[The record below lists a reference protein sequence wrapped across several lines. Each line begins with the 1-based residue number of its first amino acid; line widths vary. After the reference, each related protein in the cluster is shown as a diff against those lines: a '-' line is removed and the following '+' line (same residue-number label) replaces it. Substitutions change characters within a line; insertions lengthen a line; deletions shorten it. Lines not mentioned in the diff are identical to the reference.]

1 MGSDRW
7 VTAALRRV
15 WHITDAQCLPIWGGA
30 HSSTWLVTTDQSTH
44 IAKWVAPSRRARFEA
59 GLAAA
64 ERVAA
69 SGTPSGAPVRT
80 ADGSLTTLTEG
91 GVLSLLRFVPGRA
104 LDGTSAVD
112 QTWWGDTLAQAHRAL
127 AGFAHP
133 GLTRFHWLRSDS
145 GHLDVE
151 PWIRPAVSDAIHAV
165 ARLTVTDQLTY
176 GVLHG
181 HPAADSF
188 RLDRDTGRTG
198 LIDWGSAGCGPLVYD
213 VARAVM
219 FAGGTDRPDDAA
231 DLIDAYVAAGQVGRD
246 EIDAALPVML
256 RFCWAVQ
263 ADFFAHRI
271 TTGDL
276 TGAVDPEDN
285 WKGLRDARAVLVS

>member
-1 MGSDRW
+1 
-7 VTAALRRV
+7 V
-15 WHITDAQCLPIWGGA
+15 WHITEVECLPIWGGLHA
-30 HSSTWLVTTDQSTH
+30 STWLVTTDRSTH
-44 IAKWVAPSRRARFEA
+44 IAKWVPLARRARCEA

-69 SGTPSGAPVRT
+69 SGTPTGAPVRT
-80 ADGSLTTLTEG
+80 IDGSLTTLTEG
-91 GVLSLLRFVPGRA
+91 GVLSLLEFVPGRA
-104 LDGTSAVD
+104 LDGRSAAD
-112 QTWWGDTLAQAHRAL
+112 QHWWGDTLARAHRAL

-151 PWIRPAVSDAIHAV
+151 PWVRPAVADAIHAV
-165 ARLTVTDQLTY
+165 ARLTVTDQLSY

-181 HPAADSF
+181 DPAPDAF

-198 LIDWGSAGCGPLVYD
+198 IIDWGTAGTGPLVYD

-219 FAGGTDRPDDAA
+219 YASGGDDAGA
-231 DLIDAYVAAGQVGRD
+231 ATDLIDAYVAAGQVGRD
-246 EIDAALPVML
+246 EIEAALPVML

-263 ADFFAHRI
+263 ADFFAQRI

-276 TGAVDPEDN
+276 TGVVDPADN
-285 WKGLRDARAVLVS
+285 WRGLHDARAVLTA